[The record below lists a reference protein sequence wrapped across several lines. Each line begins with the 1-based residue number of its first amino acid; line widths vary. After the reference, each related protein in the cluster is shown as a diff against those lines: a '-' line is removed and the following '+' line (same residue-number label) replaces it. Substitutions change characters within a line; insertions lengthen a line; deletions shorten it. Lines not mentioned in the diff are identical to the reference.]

1 MYEGDNI
8 TISYINTTLK
18 QPLIKQT
25 NINNNNHNIYSYT
38 DDYEIYLNNKKLI
51 NIDSHGTLKT
61 SGNIETNNIL
71 LKGDIF
77 NSDGVSLYDNIISML
92 NNISSTTN
100 FELNTKNIIL
110 NPAVGFRDSY
120 KGGILI
126 NGNTMNEINNNL
138 FQINN
143 FSDNDNFITLN
154 SCTSKS
160 FIHFNTKI
168 IKIVNSDNKDFNS
181 IYRIG
186 SHNETFGIWKKYD
199 LINYDKN
206 VFIDT
211 NITNDYKNA
220 LEINYKSEINNF
232 EFNLNG
238 SLFENA
244 DSRLKTDIRVIDDA
258 LNKLCSLSGIT
269 YLNNGGTVTKRQTG
283 VIAQQVN
290 IVLPEAVSI
299 NDAGYSNVA
308 YGNLAGLI
316 IESIKDLKN
325 QIDAIN
331 GQIQTINGKI

>member
-1 MYEGDNI
+1 
-8 TISYINTTLK
+8 
-18 QPLIKQT
+18 
-25 NINNNNHNIYSYT
+25 
-38 DDYEIYLNNKKLI
+38 
-51 NIDSHGTLKT
+51 
-61 SGNIETNNIL
+61 
-71 LKGDIF
+71 
-77 NSDGVSLYDNIISML
+77 
-92 NNISSTTN
+92 
-100 FELNTKNIIL
+100 
-110 NPAVGFRDSY
+110 
-120 KGGILI
+120 
-126 NGNTMNEINNNL
+126 MNEINNNL